1 MTKSR
6 LGAGLL
12 LLATFI
18 LGGFFGGAVSTYAE
32 RRDFAKRHGHK
43 ERPTYVERLDQE
55 VSLRPAQRDSVSA
68 ILDRHKPV
76 MDSLWAIVG
85 PQFDS
90 ERESIRREIRAVLSP
105 EQLERYNAMTQR
117 QDVRRAEQR
126 ERSRNEKR

>member
-1 MTKSR
+1 MTRSR

-12 LLATFI
+12 LLATFV

-32 RRDFAKRHGHK
+32 RRDFAKKHGHK
-43 ERPTYVERLDQE
+43 ERPTYVDRLDQE
-55 VSLRPAQRDSVSA
+55 VSLRPPQRDSISA
-68 ILDRHKPV
+68 ILDRHRPV

-117 QDVRRAEQR
+117 QDSRRLER

>member
-1 MTKSR
+1 MTRSR

-43 ERPTYVERLDQE
+43 ERPTYVDRLDQE
-55 VSLRPAQRDSVSA
+55 VSLRPPQRDSISA
-68 ILDRHKPV
+68 ILDRHRPV
-76 MDSLWAIVG
+76 LDSLWAIVG

-117 QDVRRAEQR
+117 QDSRRLER

>member
-1 MTKSR
+1 MTR
-6 LGAGLL
+6 TRIAAGLL
-12 LLATFI
+12 LLATFV

-43 ERPTYVERLDQE
+43 ERPTYVDRLDQE
-55 VSLRPAQRDSVSA
+55 VSLRPPQRDSISA
-68 ILDRHKPV
+68 ILDRHRPV

-105 EQLERYNAMTQR
+105 EQLERYNAMIQR
-117 QDVRRAEQR
+117 QDNRRLER

>member
-1 MTKSR
+1 MTRSR
-6 LGAGLL
+6 LAAGLL
-12 LLATFI
+12 LLATFV

-43 ERPTYVERLDQE
+43 ERPTYVDRLDQE
-55 VSLRPAQRDSVSA
+55 VSLRPLQRDSISA
-68 ILDRHKPV
+68 ILDRHRPV

-117 QDVRRAEQR
+117 QDNRRLER

>member
-1 MTKSR
+1 MTRSR

-12 LLATFI
+12 LLATFL

-32 RRDFAKRHGHK
+32 RRDFAKRHGNK
-43 ERPTYVERLDQE
+43 ERPTYVDRLDQE
-55 VSLRPAQRDSVSA
+55 VSLRPPQRDSISA
-68 ILDRHKPV
+68 ILDRHRPV

-117 QDVRRAEQR
+117 QDSRRLER

>member
-1 MTKSR
+1 MTRSR

-12 LLATFI
+12 LLATFL

-32 RRDFAKRHGHK
+32 RRDFAKRHGNK
-43 ERPTYVERLDQE
+43 ERPTYVDRLDQE
-55 VSLRPAQRDSVSA
+55 VSLRPPQRDSISA
-68 ILDRHKPV
+68 ILDRHRPV

-90 ERESIRREIRAVLSP
+90 ERESIRREIRAVLGP

-117 QDVRRAEQR
+117 QDSRRLER

>member
-1 MTKSR
+1 MTRTR
-6 LGAGLL
+6 LAAGLL
-12 LLATFI
+12 LLATFV

-43 ERPTYVERLDQE
+43 ERPTYVDRLDQE
-55 VSLRPAQRDSVSA
+55 VSLRPPQRDSISA
-68 ILDRHKPV
+68 ILDRHRPV

-117 QDVRRAEQR
+117 QDNRRLER

>member
-1 MTKSR
+1 MTRSR
-6 LGAGLL
+6 LAAGLL
-12 LLATFI
+12 LLATFV

-43 ERPTYVERLDQE
+43 ERPTYVDRLDQE
-55 VSLRPAQRDSVSA
+55 ISLRPPQRDSISL
-68 ILDRHKPV
+68 ILDRHRPV

-90 ERESIRREIRAVLSP
+90 ERESIRREIRALLSP
-105 EQLERYNAMTQR
+105 EQVDKYNAMIQR
-117 QDVRRAEQR
+117 QDTRRLER

>member
-1 MTKSR
+1 MTRTR
-6 LGAGLL
+6 LAAGLL
-12 LLATFI
+12 LLATFV

-43 ERPTYVERLDQE
+43 ERPTYVDRLDQE
-55 VSLRPAQRDSVSA
+55 VSLRPPQRDSISA
-68 ILDRHKPV
+68 ILDRHRPV

-105 EQLERYNAMTQR
+105 EQLERYNAMIQR
-117 QDVRRAEQR
+117 QDNRRLER

>member
-1 MTKSR
+1 MTRSR
-6 LGAGLL
+6 LAAGLL
-12 LLATFI
+12 LLATFL

-43 ERPTYVERLDQE
+43 ERPTYVDRLDQE
-55 VSLRPAQRDSVSA
+55 VSLRPPQRDSISA
-68 ILDRHKPV
+68 ILDRHRPV

-117 QDVRRAEQR
+117 QDNRRLER

>member
-1 MTKSR
+1 MTRSR
-6 LGAGLL
+6 IAAGLL
-12 LLATFI
+12 LLATFV

-32 RRDFAKRHGHK
+32 RRDFAKRHGNK
-43 ERPTYVERLDQE
+43 ERPTYVDRLDQE
-55 VSLRPAQRDSVSA
+55 VSLRPPQRDSISA
-68 ILDRHKPV
+68 ILDRHRPV

-117 QDVRRAEQR
+117 QDSRRLER

>member
-1 MTKSR
+1 MTRSR
-6 LGAGLL
+6 IAAGLL
-12 LLATFI
+12 LLATFV

-32 RRDFAKRHGHK
+32 RRDFAKRHGNK
-43 ERPTYVERLDQE
+43 ERPTYVDRLDQE
-55 VSLRPAQRDSVSA
+55 VSLRPPQRDSISA
-68 ILDRHKPV
+68 ILDRHRPV

-117 QDVRRAEQR
+117 QDHRRLER

>member
-1 MTKSR
+1 MTRSR
-6 LGAGLL
+6 LAAGLL
-12 LLATFI
+12 LLATFV

-43 ERPTYVERLDQE
+43 ERPTYVDRLDQE
-55 VSLRPAQRDSVSA
+55 VSLRPPQRDSISA
-68 ILDRHKPV
+68 ILDRHRPV

-90 ERESIRREIRAVLSP
+90 EREAIRREIRAVLSL
-105 EQLERYNAMTQR
+105 EQLERYNAMIQR
-117 QDVRRAEQR
+117 QDNRRLER

>member
-1 MTKSR
+1 MTRSR
-6 LGAGLL
+6 IAAGLL
-12 LLATFI
+12 LLATFV

-32 RRDFAKRHGHK
+32 RRDFAKRHGNK
-43 ERPTYVERLDQE
+43 ERPTYVDRLDQE
-55 VSLRPAQRDSVSA
+55 VSLRSPQRDSISA
-68 ILDRHKPV
+68 ILDRHRPV

-105 EQLERYNAMTQR
+105 DQLERYNAMTQR
-117 QDVRRAEQR
+117 QDNRRLER

>member
-1 MTKSR
+1 MTRSR
-6 LGAGLL
+6 IAAGLL
-12 LLATFI
+12 LLATFV

-32 RRDFAKRHGHK
+32 RRDFAKRHDHK
-43 ERPTYVERLDQE
+43 ERPTYVDRLDQE
-55 VSLRPAQRDSVSA
+55 VSLRPPQRDSISA
-68 ILDRHKPV
+68 ILDRHRPV

-105 EQLERYNAMTQR
+105 DQLERYNAMTQR
-117 QDVRRAEQR
+117 QDSRRLER

>member
-1 MTKSR
+1 MTRSR
-6 LGAGLL
+6 LAASLL
-12 LLATFI
+12 LLATFV

-32 RRDFAKRHGHK
+32 RRDFAKRHGNK
-43 ERPTYVERLDQE
+43 ERPTYVDRLDQE
-55 VSLRPAQRDSVSA
+55 VSLRPPQRDSISA
-68 ILDRHKPV
+68 ILDRHRPV

-117 QDVRRAEQR
+117 QDNRRLER

>member
-1 MTKSR
+1 
-6 LGAGLL
+6 
-12 LLATFI
+12 
-18 LGGFFGGAVSTYAE
+18 V
-32 RRDFAKRHGHK
+32 D
-43 ERPTYVERLDQE
+43 RLDQE

-76 MDSLWAIVG
+76 MDSLWSIVG

-90 ERESIRREIRAVLSP
+90 ERESIRREIRALLNPQQV
-105 EQLERYNAMTQR
+105 ERYNAMTQR